1 MGLENLKKVYNVKR
15 WPQAPTQPQE
25 ESPQLWVMGGQKLHS
40 VQTAELGGSTAVGQ
54 LSGV

>member
-25 ESPQLWVMGGQKLHS
+25 ESPPVVGDGR
-40 VQTAELGGSTAVGQ
+40 AEASLCANS
-54 LSGV
+54 